1 MNTNWKTLF
10 EVKAENLGQGDK
22 VKVAPERKPCVL
34 GRKQK
39 ARCCAGGSA
48 HRVSPVVEQHV
59 LTLSAVRLLNN
70 GFFSNK
76 FKLVADVATR
86 YVCRR
91 ILSCV

>member
-1 MNTNWKTLF
+1 MF

-22 VKVAPERKPCVL
+22 VKVAPERKPCAL

-39 ARCCAGGSA
+39 GRRCAGASA
-48 HRVSPVVEQHV
+48 HRVRPVVEQRV
-59 LTLSAVRLLNN
+59 LILSAVMLLNS

-76 FKLVADVATR
+76 FKLVADVVTR
-86 YVCRR
+86 YDVCKR